1 MTRRWIALMVW
12 LVLGAACRGL
22 PAPAASAPAFP
33 LPDVSKAAPSVQ
45 RQIRDQHAALERVI
59 SASPSP
65 DERAAVFGE
74 LGKLLMAAQFTDAA
88 ARSFES
94 AMEAD
99 DRDYRWPYYLAHLA
113 RTRGDTDA
121 ALVYFQQASRLKPD
135 DVAARV
141 WLGETYLQAGQA
153 DAAEPE
159 FARARE
165 LDPASV
171 SAVFGL
177 GRTALA
183 RRDYR
188 RAIALLEEVLARDP
202 RAVSAHYPLSQA
214 YAGAGDTRQ
223 AETHLRLRADHQVLP
238 ADPLIVELE
247 TLLDSPQTYEALGI
261 RALDRHDLGSAAE
274 QFRRGLA
281 LDPQSAALH
290 HRLGTVLALRG
301 DRGAARREFETAAGL
316 SKDYY
321 LAPFSLGLL
330 LQEDGQH
337 AAAAAQFDAA
347 LQARPDYVPARLRRA
362 SNLRRAGR
370 DREAVAEYRRL
381 LEANRDLSEA
391 RIGLATTLSA
401 LGQGRAARAVI
412 EAGVTGPDAQMFRHA
427 LARLLAASPDPA
439 VRDGQQSLRMVH
451 VLEKEN
457 RSLDLGETLA
467 MALAEVGDFAGAAA
481 VQRDLIAAADQMN
494 QPAVK
499 ARLAANLARY
509 ARREPSRVPWT
520 LDEVP

>member
-1 MTRRWIALMVW
+1 MTRWFAV
-12 LVLGAACRGL
+12 VLCLAMGAACGGT
-22 PAPAASAPAFP
+22 PPSAAAPAFP
-33 LPDVSKAAPSVQ
+33 LPDLSKAAPSVQ
-45 RQIRDQHAALERVI
+45 RQIRDHHAALERIV

-65 DERAAVFGE
+65 PELSAAFGE
-74 LGKLLMAAQFTDAA
+74 LGKLLMAAQFNEAA
-88 ARSFES
+88 ARSFAS
-94 AMEAD
+94 AAGAD
-99 DRDYRWPYYLAHLA
+99 QRDYRWPYYLAHLA
-113 RTRGDTDA
+113 RMRGDTDA
-121 ALVYFQQASRLKPD
+121 ALSYFQQASRLKPD
-135 DVAARV
+135 DVASRV
-141 WLGETYLQAGQA
+141 WLGETYLLAGQA
-153 DAAEPE
+153 EAAEPE

-165 LDPASV
+165 LDAASV
-171 SAVFGL
+171 SAAFGL
-177 GRTALA
+177 GRAALA

-214 YAGAGDTRQ
+214 YAGAGDTRK

-247 TLLDSPQTYEALGI
+247 TLLDSPQTYEARGI
-261 RALDRHDLGSAAE
+261 RALDREDLGGAAE

-290 HRLGTVLALRG
+290 HRLGTVLALQG
-301 DRGAARREFETAAGL
+301 DREGARREFETAAGL
-316 SKDYY
+316 SKAYY

-330 LQEDGQH
+330 LQEDRQH

-347 LQARPDYVPARLRRA
+347 LKARPDYVPARLRRA

-370 DREAVAEYRRL
+370 ERDAVAEYRRL
-381 LEANRDLSEA
+381 LEADRDLSEA

-401 LGQGRAARAVI
+401 LGQGREARAVI
-412 EAGVTGPDAQMFRHA
+412 EAGLAGADGQMFRHA

-439 VRDGQQSLRMVH
+439 VRDGQQALRMVH

-467 MALAEVGDFAGAAA
+467 MALAEIGDFAGAVA
-481 VQRDLIAAADQMN
+481 VQRDLIAVADQIR

-499 ARLAANLARY
+499 ARLADNLARY
-509 ARREPSRVPWT
+509 ARREPSRMPWT